1 MNGFTKKQ
9 HNYALFATSIPL
21 KSKSAVTVVIG
32 GKIASILQM
41 EIITATDPGI
51 AASLTTSQL
60 TDETVPT

>member
-1 MNGFTKKQ
+1 MALQKQ

-21 KSKSAVTVVIG
+21 KSKSAVTVVTG

-41 EIITATDPGI
+41 EIITPTDPGI
-51 AASLTTSQL
+51 AASLTRSQL

>member
-21 KSKSAVTVVIG
+21 KSKSAVTVVTG

-41 EIITATDPGI
+41 EIITPTDPGI
-51 AASLTTSQL
+51 AASLTTLQL

>member
-1 MNGFTKKQ
+1 MNGFTKRL
-9 HNYALFATSIPL
+9 NYALFATSIPL
-21 KSKSAVTVVIG
+21 KSKSAVTVVTG

-41 EIITATDPGI
+41 EIITPTDPGI

>member
-1 MNGFTKKQ
+1 MALQTK
-9 HNYALFATSIPL
+9 HTYALFATSTPL
-21 KSKSAVTVVIG
+21 KLNSAVIVVTG

-60 TDETVPT
+60 TDATVPT